1 MTAPSNCYRPTPLYR
16 VLVAASLLA
25 AALCGWSLTQQFD
38 WVTVLFLVGCL
49 YAGGTYALQGRS
61 WVVVDAEGLLC
72 HSPSRTR
79 RVRFGQLDNA
89 VEAGRWM
96 RRIVVTYYPLQPDG
110 LVDLHQLSSLA
121 LPAVERQDL
130 LLADLVE
137 HVPGRGG

>member
-1 MTAPSNCYRPTPLYR
+1 
-16 VLVAASLLA
+16 
-25 AALCGWSLTQQFD
+25 
-38 WVTVLFLVGCL
+38 
-49 YAGGTYALQGRS
+49 
-61 WVVVDAEGLLC
+61 VVVDAEGLLC

-110 LVDLHQLSSLA
+110 LVDLNQLSSLA